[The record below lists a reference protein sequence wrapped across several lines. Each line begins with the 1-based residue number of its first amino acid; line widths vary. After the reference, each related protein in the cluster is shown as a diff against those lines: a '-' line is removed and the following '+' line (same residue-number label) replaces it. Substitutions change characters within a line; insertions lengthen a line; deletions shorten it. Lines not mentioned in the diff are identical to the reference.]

1 MRLLDLISQGCSIP
15 IYSDDGCA
23 LPTAERFKT
32 DLRDCPLRYVL
43 TDELVRCAT
52 QLAFAEGD
60 RLSACLDL
68 IRVPSRSVWVEWA
81 DAPRRLA
88 LAEIPTLAVQLRDGA
103 QRGGALVTAV
113 SDCRSGHIRT
123 FWSMRDQTAYL
134 SPVVTEFNL
143 DGAPELCRPKGSTAW
158 RGDVLLTLQ
167 DEPAIDELLAHLR
180 FHFDDEW
187 AAYYRARCPTGDI
200 RDQVVRASLGGV
212 AFDTPMLLAFFL
224 LLGAT
229 NLLPRHLVGISRL
242 NRARR
247 HAGKAPLLEHIEVA
261 APLHS
266 PSSGPAS
273 DAGAARSGPR
283 LHHVRGHI
291 VRRGAT
297 VFWRSPHLRGS
308 ARLGTVRSRT
318 VELSFAR
325 PSTATESRLPRL
337 TPHSQYESVRASP
350 PA

>member
-15 IYSDDGCA
+15 IHADDGCA
-23 LPTAERFKT
+23 LPTADRFRT
-32 DLRDCPLRYVL
+32 DLRDCPFRYVL
-43 TDELVRCAT
+43 SDELVRCAT

-113 SDCRSGHIRT
+113 PDCRSGHIRT

-134 SPVVTEFNL
+134 SPIVTEFNL
-143 DGAPELCRPKGSTAW
+143 DGAPELSRPKGSTAW

-187 AAYYRARCPTGDI
+187 AAYYRARCRTGDI
-200 RDQVVRASLGGV
+200 KDQVVRASLGGV
-212 AFDTPMLLAFFL
+212 AFDAPMLLAFFL

-229 NLLPRHLVGISRL
+229 NFLPRHRVGLRRL
-242 NRARR
+242 NRARQ
-247 HAGKAPLLEHIEVA
+247 HAGKPLLLEHIEVA

-266 PSSGPAS
+266 PPSSGPATGGS
-273 DAGAARSGPR
+273 ARSGPR

-308 ARLGTVRSRT
+308 MRLGRVRSRT
-318 VELSFAR
+318 VELSFTR
-325 PSTATESRLPRL
+325 PSQSLESGSPRL
-337 TPHSQYESVRASP
+337 TPHSQYDSALGSSP
-350 PA
+350 A

>member
-15 IYSDDGCA
+15 IHSDDGCA
-23 LPTAERFKT
+23 LPTADRFKT

-43 TDELVRCAT
+43 SDELVRCAT

-88 LAEIPTLAVQLRDGA
+88 LAEIPTLAVPSRDGA

-123 FWSMRDQTAYL
+123 FWSMRDHTAYL

-143 DGAPELCRPKGSTAW
+143 DGTPELCRPKGSTAW

-187 AAYYRARCPTGDI
+187 AAYYRARCPTADI

-229 NLLPRHLVGISRL
+229 NLLPRHSAGLTRL
-242 NRARR
+242 NRVRQ
-247 HAGKAPLLEHIEVA
+247 HAGKALLLEHIEVA
-261 APLHS
+261 APLHT
-266 PSSGPAS
+266 PRSSGPAGGDS
-273 DAGAARSGPR
+273 ARLAPR

-297 VFWRSPHLRGS
+297 VYWRCPHLRGS
-308 ARLGTVRSRT
+308 AQLGRVRSRT

-325 PSTATESRLPRL
+325 PSMVLESRAPRL
-337 TPHSQYESVRASP
+337 TPHSQYDSVRASP
-350 PA
+350 RA